1 MIKPI
6 LLFVA
11 SGLFMFSC
19 SQQKPETQKFMAD
32 QLQMICFEEAQNADK
47 LEDYYQELSYQE
59 LTKDQSIRVYSILN
73 AMESIDQITT
83 VYMKKMD
90 EIRMNLFRSVG
101 EKSFVYGT
109 STTIVLRKEDPSKTE
124 RPIKFDFYKVEKTG
138 NTDILGASEPNAVQL
153 MNSLTNFRNE
163 LAEYMASIFVSP
175 NLPKSKKFKAPA
187 LKEFEDFDQLRVQ
200 VDDAMDF
207 SEIADEDRKFIM
219 DLFVKL
225 SKHKSQWDVI
235 LLKNVPVLN
244 AVEIISSI
252 QFEMLH
258 SRTLAFEHLQKRL
271 FDGETQQ

>member
-6 LLFVA
+6 FILVA
-11 SGLFMFSC
+11 LGLVISAC
-19 SQQKPETQKFMAD
+19 NQQKPETQKFMAD

-47 LEDYYQELSYQE
+47 LEDYYQELSFRE
-59 LTKDQSIRVYSILN
+59 LTKDQGNRVYSILN

-83 VYMKKMD
+83 VYMEKMD

-138 NTDILGASEPNAVQL
+138 NTDVLGANEPNAAQL

-163 LAEYMASIFVSP
+163 LAEYMANIFVSP
-175 NLPKSKKFKAPA
+175 DVPKSKKFKAPA
-187 LKEFEDFDQLRVQ
+187 IKEFEDFDQLRVQ
-200 VDDAMDF
+200 VDDAIDF

-219 DLFVKL
+219 ELFVKL
-225 SKHKSQWDVI
+225 SKHKSQWNVI
-235 LLKNVPVLN
+235 LLENVPVLN

-258 SRTLAFEHLQKRL
+258 ARTLAFEHLQKRL
-271 FDGETQQ
+271 FDE

>member
-1 MIKPI
+1 
-6 LLFVA
+6 
-11 SGLFMFSC
+11 
-19 SQQKPETQKFMAD
+19 
-32 QLQMICFEEAQNADK
+32 
-47 LEDYYQELSYQE
+47 
-59 LTKDQSIRVYSILN
+59 
-73 AMESIDQITT
+73 MESIDQITP

-138 NTDILGASEPNAVQL
+138 NTDVLGASEPNAVQL

-219 DLFVKL
+219 DLFVRL

-258 SRTLAFEHLQKRL
+258 AFFRLTLEEIGMLVRTSGIIENVDQNAVSSVALQELMMQLKEL
-271 FDGETQQ
+271 EIKLKKQQTKVLDLVNVPFVRIDQIAI

>member
-11 SGLFMFSC
+11 AGLFMFSC

-59 LTKDQSIRVYSILN
+59 LTKDQSNRVYSILN

-138 NTDILGASEPNAVQL
+138 NTDVLGASEPNAVQL

-258 SRTLAFEHLQKRL
+258 ARTLAFEHLQKRL